1 MVCQNVTQAEII
13 SKKIHLCQ
21 YLAQAADNFAINQ
34 ISQHYELKNNH
45 RKNQDSLQ

>member
-1 MVCQNVTQAEII
+1 MPKNDTGGNI
-13 SKKIHLCQ
+13 SKKIRLCQ

-45 RKNQDSLQ
+45 RKNQDSHQ